1 VPTVLLVKRANKVSE
16 VKMVRWAPLAQ
27 EENKV
32 KLVTQGEMDLLD
44 RLDQGVK
51 MVFVDT
57 PVYKENKGKME
68 QLEHEENRGKMVL
81 QALVEQEEQLEQ
93 RVLKV

>member
-1 VPTVLLVKRANKVSE
+1 
-16 VKMVRWAPLAQ
+16 MVRWAPLVQ

-32 KLVTQGEMDLLD
+32 KLVTQEEMVLLD
-44 RLDQGVK
+44 RLDQEVK

-57 PVYKENKGKME
+57 LEHEENRGWKE
-68 QLEHEENRGKMVL
+68 QLEHEENKGKMVL